1 MPQVGIVM
9 GSDSDLEV
17 MGKARDIL
25 DRFGIESEMRVISA
39 HREPDVFYEYAKTA
53 QSRGLKIIIA
63 GAGMAAHLPG
73 MLAALFPLPVIGVP
87 IWSKGAGGMDALYS
101 ILQMPPGIPVA
112 TVAIDGGKNAGL
124 LVVRMLAI
132 QDTLL
137 QEKLRQY
144 SAEMCAAVEEKDRKL
159 QETLQ

>member
-63 GAGMAAHLPG
+63 GAGMAARAAAICASCLALKRFMMAPIAVISRIRQTRPMNTVPMPITTTNQVG
-73 MLAALFPLPVIGVP
+73 MSAFAAASATCAVP
-87 IWSKGAGGMDALYS
+87 
-101 ILQMPPGIPVA
+101 
-112 TVAIDGGKNAGL
+112 
-124 LVVRMLAI
+124 
-132 QDTLL
+132 
-137 QEKLRQY
+137 
-144 SAEMCAAVEEKDRKL
+144 
-159 QETLQ
+159 